1 VRLPL
6 LVAAL
11 LQPKPAAGAARLAT
25 GAASRTS
32 QLLCSSLSVPVPF
45 RPLDQQEIVGKLDA
59 VPVFSV
65 VNRNREMFP
74 DHAKDDELY
83 CRFYLDIG
91 AALRKLSELRAA
103 NPGLPLSL
111 AVTPLGT
118 AYALGE
124 WLPVMEST
132 PISSPRRGGIGDV
145 LSGYGGP
152 GEDDDAR
159 ESADTDGKRI
169 DVELRIVADEAEV
182 EAVSALL
189 EQSPT
194 PALVRRRNRIS
205 GPVPL
210 FGSDELRFKAGAGVG
225 AGAAASSLKEEESAG
240 GDGNDV
246 LTPLFLRRSDYLAAW
261 LASGGTDDNLPAAQV
276 SDLRT
281 LVWQMECES
290 SYNWRQVVL
299 VAPQESIDFAVE
311 VERQR
316 EAAGIPVP
324 QPPRPMKRVDVQSAI
339 FPADSGVI
347 RDCARR

>member
-1 VRLPL
+1 MRLPL
-6 LVAAL
+6 LFATL
-11 LQPKPAAGAARLAT
+11 LQPSSAVRLTARAAT
-25 GAASRTS
+25 RTS

-45 RPLDQQEIVGKLDA
+45 RPLDQQEIVDKLDA

-74 DHAKDDELY
+74 EHAEDDELY

-91 AALRKLSELRAA
+91 AAQRKLSEMQSA

-124 WLPVMEST
+124 WLPVMDST
-132 PISSPRRGGIGDV
+132 PTPSPKRGGLADI
-145 LSGYGGP
+145 LSGYAGA
-152 GEDDDAR
+152 GEDDEAVER
-159 ESADTDGKRI
+159 VDTDGKRI

-182 EAVSALL
+182 EVVGAIL

-194 PALVRRRNRIS
+194 PALVRRRNRIA

-210 FGSDELRFKAGAGVG
+210 FGSDELRFTTRPNVG
-225 AGAAASSLKEEESAG
+225 AGAAASSLNEEGFAG
-240 GDGNDV
+240 SDGDDTF
-246 LTPLFLRRSDYLAAW
+246 TPLFLRRSDYLAAW
-261 LASGGTDDNLPAAQV
+261 LASGGTDDNVPAAQV

-290 SYNWRQVVL
+290 AYNWRQVVL
-299 VAPQESIDFAVE
+299 VAPRESIDFAVQ

-316 EAAGIPVP
+316 ESAGLPAP
-324 QPPRPMKRVDVQSAI
+324 QTPRPMRRVDVQSGI
-339 FPADSGVI
+339 FPADLGVI
-347 RDCARR
+347 RDRAPR